1 MKSTLLKL
9 SISTA
14 AALTLFGCSSSTIP
28 NDEHIGYCKGQE
40 FDADAN
46 SCLNGHLVDA
56 CNDKNIYTVMQTMDA
71 SFVCRGDSSWTEAS
85 KNESY
90 FQQGCDKGNEDS
102 ELAYGYSTVV
112 CIQDTSGAWKWVV
125 ESQVEASRKK
135 SSSSTKDEGNGST
148 DKDTPKSSSS
158 ANKDPESSTSVET
171 SRVESTVEYDGYTY
185 KTVGIGTQMWMAENL
200 RVTTG
205 VDSSWCYNDEPEN
218 CEIYG
223 RLYTWATAM
232 DIDEKYQFQSA
243 LKDGV
248 ISDTSYNRG
257 ICPKGWHIP
266 SDEEWQT
273 LFDFVDASNGV
284 ATAGQS
290 LCDPNGAWKGYDNYP
305 MTDDYGFSAIPGG
318 KYHYAIE
325 GNDNVG
331 WKDLGA
337 SMHVWSATESADTAS
352 TNVYTRYIQPK
363 EIDRNDFP
371 KARRR
376 YVRCVKDE

>member
-1 MKSTLLKL
+1 MINHLLKF
-9 SISTA
+9 SISSM
-14 AALTLFGCSSSTIP
+14 ALFSLWGCHSTNSEYI
-28 NDEHIGYCKGQE
+28 NTGMCRGEEYDVDEQDCVAG
-40 FDADAN
+40 
-46 SCLNGHLVDA
+46 SLVDA
-56 CNDKNIYTVMQTMDA
+56 CNDKNLYSIIHSKDVAYA
-71 SFVCRGDSSWTEAS
+71 CRGDSSWTEAS
-85 KNESY
+85 KNEVY
-90 FQQGCDKGNEDS
+90 FERGCDKGNENATL
-102 ELAYGYSTVV
+102 EYGYSTMV
-112 CIQDTSGAWKWVV
+112 CIQDTSHTWKWVV
-125 ESQVEASRKK
+125 DSEVEASRLK
-135 SSSSTKDEGNGST
+135 SSSSSSDKNTTAKSST
-148 DKDTPKSSSS
+148 SSSKPKSSSS
-158 ANKDPESSTSVET
+158 AEVH
-171 SRVESTVEYDGYTY
+171 RVEGTVKYDGYTY

-200 RVTTG
+200 RATTG
-205 VDSSWCYNDEPEN
+205 IDSSWCFNDEPEN
-218 CEIYG
+218 CETYG

-232 DIDEKYQFQSA
+232 GIDEKYQTQSA

-266 SDEEWQT
+266 SDAEWQT

-290 LCDPNGAWKGYDNYP
+290 LCDPNGAWKGYDDYP

-325 GNDNVG
+325 GNNNVG

-371 KARRR
+371 KKRRR

>member
-1 MKSTLLKL
+1 MRNILFKASVTTAVVFSL
-9 SISTA
+9 SA
-14 AALTLFGCSSSTIP
+14 CSSTSSGDE
-28 NDEHIGYCKGQE
+28 NDDVCNGDG
-40 FDADAN
+40 FN
-46 SCLNGHLVDA
+46 SEKQACLGDVLVDA
-56 CNDKNIYTVMQTMDA
+56 CSDQLVNSIIHAKDT
-71 SFVCRGDSSWTEAS
+71 SFVCRGDNSWQEAS

-90 FQQGCDKGNEDS
+90 FDKGCSKENEN
-102 ELAYGYSTVV
+102 EALEYGYSMVV
-112 CIQDTSGAWKWVV
+112 CIQDTSHAWKWVV
-125 ESQVEASRKK
+125 DSEVEASRLKSSSSSK
-135 SSSSTKDEGNGST
+135 NENVSAESSSSEDEKTVSSSSTKFH
-148 DKDTPKSSSS
+148 
-158 ANKDPESSTSVET
+158 
-171 SRVESTVEYDGYTY
+171 RVEKTVEYDGYTY
-185 KTVGIGTQMWMAENL
+185 KTVGIGTQLWMAENL
-200 RVTTG
+200 RTTTG
-205 VDSSWCYNDEPEN
+205 VDSSWCFNDEPEN
-218 CEIYG
+218 CETYG

-232 DIDEKYQFQSA
+232 GIDEKYQTRSA
-243 LKDGV
+243 LKDGA
-248 ISDTSYNRG
+248 ISDSSYNRG

-266 SDEEWQT
+266 SDDEWQT

-290 LCDPNGAWKGYDNYP
+290 LCDPNGAWKGYDDYP

-318 KYHYAIE
+318 KYHYATE
-325 GNDNVG
+325 NNTNVG

>member
-1 MKSTLLKL
+1 MKTFFYNVVLP
-9 SISTA
+9 TA
-14 AALTLFGCSSSTIP
+14 AVFSLWGCSSHEPADIDYCG
-28 NDEHIGYCKGQE
+28 DEEYEVDSKV
-40 FDADAN
+40 
-46 SCLNGHLVDA
+46 CLGDDKIVEPCNGNLLYSVVLAGDTS
-56 CNDKNIYTVMQTMDA
+56 Y
-71 SFVCRGDSSWTEAS
+71 VCRGDSSWGMATQNEA
-85 KNESY
+85 Y
-90 FQQGCDKGNEDS
+90 FKQGCDKGNEDVTL
-102 ELAYGYSTVV
+102 EYGYSMVV
-112 CIQDTSGAWKWVV
+112 CIQDTSHTWKWVV
-125 ESQVEASRKK
+125 DSEVEGSRLK
-135 SSSSTKDEGNGST
+135 SSSSTAKGDST
-148 DKDTPKSSSS
+148 ASSSSSNESPKSSSS
-158 ANKDPESSTSVET
+158 VKFH
-171 SRVESTVEYDGYTY
+171 RVESTVEYGGYSY

-200 RVTTG
+200 RVTAG
-205 VDSSWCYNDEPEN
+205 IDSSWCYNDEPEN
-218 CEIYG
+218 CETYG

-232 DIDEKYQFQSA
+232 GIDEKYQTRSA

-266 SDEEWQT
+266 SDAEWQT
-273 LFDFVDASNGV
+273 LFDFVDASNGI

-290 LCDPNGAWKGYDNYP
+290 LCDPDGAWKGYDDYP

-325 GNDNVG
+325 GNNNVG

-337 SMHVWSATESADTAS
+337 SMHVWSATESADSSA